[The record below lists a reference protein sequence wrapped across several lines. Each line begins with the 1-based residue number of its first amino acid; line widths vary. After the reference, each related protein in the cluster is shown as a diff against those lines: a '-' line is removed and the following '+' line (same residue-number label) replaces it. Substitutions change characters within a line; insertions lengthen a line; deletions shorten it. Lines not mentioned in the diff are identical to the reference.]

1 MTALRRT
8 PTRVARDSDVAMEIR
23 RAQAADASGVAN
35 VHVRSWQAAYR
46 GLLPDLYLDQL
57 DVEARRVGWARTIA
71 EADGSRTA
79 TLVATEA
86 NGNVAGFAHV
96 GPARD
101 DDVDPLQVGELAAIY
116 LLPEVWG
123 SGVGRRLIAAAVNV
137 LRDAGFAE
145 AILWVLEGNVRAQR
159 FYEIGG
165 WQPDGAAKEVVIA
178 DTPLSEVRYRLA
190 L

>member
-1 MTALRRT
+1 M
-8 PTRVARDSDVAMEIR
+8 DIR
-23 RAQAADASGVAN
+23 RALADDALGVAT

-46 GLLPDLYLDQL
+46 GLMPDVYLDQL
-57 DVEARRVGWARTIA
+57 DVERRRAGWERSIA
-71 EADGSRTA
+71 ETDWPRTG

-86 NGNVAGFAHV
+86 NGTVVGFAHV

-101 DDVDPLQVGELAAIY
+101 DDLDPLVVGELAAIY
-116 LLPEVWG
+116 LLPQVWG
-123 SGVGRRLIAAAVNV
+123 SGVGRRLMLAAVNV

-145 AILWVLEGNVRAQR
+145 AILWVLEGNERAQR

-165 WQPDGAAKEVVIA
+165 WQLHGVPKDVVIA
-178 DTPLSEVRYRLA
+178 DVNLAEVRYRLT